1 MENAA
6 KVANAIKR
14 LQNVSKAL
22 HLHEHKMRNF
32 SAIIFHGMLLAW
44 DGCSFVDNA
53 KKKWHGAD
61 LPMYV
66 LGD

>member
-1 MENAA
+1 
-6 KVANAIKR
+6 
-14 LQNVSKAL
+14 
-22 HLHEHKMRNF
+22 MRNF